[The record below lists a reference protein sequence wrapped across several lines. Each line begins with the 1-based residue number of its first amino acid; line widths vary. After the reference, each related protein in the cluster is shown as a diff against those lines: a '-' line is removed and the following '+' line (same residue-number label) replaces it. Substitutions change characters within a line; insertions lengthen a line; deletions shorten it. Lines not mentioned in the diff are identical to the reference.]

1 MTGPNALRESVESLQ
16 NIMIARATGG
26 QADDAGYRSSRE
38 TLISAAEIHEALPS
52 FVRTARDLSQF
63 WSFISKTQGYA
74 PRREFIWN
82 AFSPLLDHLEKLASG
97 NPAPATTTAPTFNQ
111 RAPASKQTAKKLRAF
126 ISYSTKD
133 KVTAGAVKHTL
144 ASAGFDCFLAHDDL
158 QVSEEWRQRILEE
171 LGRCQVFFALLS
183 ANFLESPWGAQEI
196 GIVVGRGDV
205 PIVPLSLD
213 STLPFG
219 FISHIQ
225 GKPLPQGGI
234 DVGAVLEPLARK
246 YPRLAIPILIRRVR
260 EASSFRGSEAALLPL
275 VALYGRLT
283 DEELYDLADAAIN
296 NGQVWDASLCR
307 TEYLPELIDVAGER
321 MRPEQHRALSHQ
333 LLHSEWYPG
342 DEP

>member
-1 MTGPNALRESVESLQ
+1 MTSPNALREEVESLQ

-26 QADDAGYRSSRE
+26 QADDAGYRSLRE
-38 TLISAAEIHEALPS
+38 TLINAPEIHEALPS

-63 WSFISKTQGYA
+63 WAFISKTQGYA

-82 AFSPLLDHLEKLASG
+82 AFSPLLDQLENLAAG
-97 NPAPATTTAPTFNQ
+97 AAAPAAPIIPAPNQ
-111 RAPASKQTAKKLRAF
+111 RPSALKQTAKKIRAF

-133 KVTAGAVKHTL
+133 KVTAGAVKHAL
-144 ASAGFDCFLAHDDL
+144 SSAGFDCFLAHDDL
-158 QVSEEWRQRILEE
+158 QVSEQWRERILEE
-171 LGRCQVFFALLS
+171 LSRCQVFFALLS
-183 ANFLESPWGAQEI
+183 ANFVASPWGAQEI
-196 GIVVGRGDV
+196 GIIVGRGDV

-225 GKPLPQGGI
+225 GKPLPEGGI

-260 EASSFRGSEAALLPL
+260 DASSFRGAEAALQPL
-275 VALYGRLT
+275 VALYDRLT

-307 TEYLPELIDVAGER
+307 TDYLPEMIEVAGKR
-321 MRPEQHRALSHQ
+321 LRPEQHRALSHQ
-333 LLHSEWYPG
+333 LLHNEWYPG